1 MEYEKMDYYKNIIKD
16 KLNELVNDGEETR
29 EQILTRW
36 AEGDMQDDFGNY
48 SGSRTCNAADAQKA
62 LIEAGFPF
70 NSDITDLLIDSG
82 YELDIVNRGAEVVDV
97 VICELLAPVVAN
109 ELLEA

>member
-1 MEYEKMDYYKNIIKD
+1 MDYYKNIIKD
-16 KLNELVNDGEETR
+16 KLNEFVDDGEETR

-48 SGSRTCNAADAQKA
+48 SGSRTCNAADAEKA

-70 NSDITDLLIDSG
+70 NSDITDLLIDAG

-109 ELLEA
+109 ELLDAEN